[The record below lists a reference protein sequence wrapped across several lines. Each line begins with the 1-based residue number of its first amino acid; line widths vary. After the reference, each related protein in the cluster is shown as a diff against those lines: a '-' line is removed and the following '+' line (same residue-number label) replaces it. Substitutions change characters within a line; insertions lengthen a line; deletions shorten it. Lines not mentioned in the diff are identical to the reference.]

1 MQRGHSARALRGS
14 WLRGVKQAALINT
27 VVTFAKVIPITVFVI
42 IFLFVFKYGTF
53 HLNIQSA
60 TQEGGLIQQFAT

>member
-1 MQRGHSARALRGS
+1 M
-14 WLRGVKQAALINT
+14 INT
-27 VVTFAKVIPITVFVI
+27 VMTFAKVIPITVFVVI
-42 IFLFVFKYGTF
+42 LLFVFKYGTF